1 MASSENGSSAPTS
14 ASRVL
19 IRVVL
24 WYAVVFAVGAFV
36 WTYLPRTRIIAADS
50 LGALFGDA
58 TETIRGSG
66 KNMQIQPPSQGTLA
80 LTVIMAMLASA
91 AMALPVAWIY
101 TLTRSKRGYQQSLV
115 QLLVVLPV
123 VIAGVVVL
131 IKYSIALAFSLGG
144 IVAAVRFRNSLDDSK
159 DAVYVFLVTGLG
171 IAAAVDLPVA
181 MVISVMF
188 NLLTVT
194 LWMTDFGRTPV
205 ALEGRMAERRLNRA
219 KELARTG
226 TFVARI
232 DDEVLKN
239 MTAEQLEGIAQRAW
253 RRARQHDPESA
264 DAMQHTSEFCL
275 RVITTDTGLTRPAV
289 EKQLRDAAKE
299 WKLGTITVQGD
310 GATVLDYI
318 VTPKKRTAPED
329 LVTLAKA
336 VSGDELVDA
345 ELR

>member
-1 MASSENGSSAPTS
+1 MVPADNGSSTP

-19 IRVVL
+19 VRVVL
-24 WYAVVFAVGAFV
+24 WYAAIFAIGAFV
-36 WTYLPRTRIIAADS
+36 WRFMPHTRIIASES
-50 LGALFGDA
+50 LEALFGVA
-58 TETIRGSG
+58 SETVTGSG
-66 KNMQIQPPSQGTLA
+66 KNMQIQPPTQGTLA
-80 LTVIMAMLASA
+80 LTVIMAMLAA
-91 AMALPVAWIY
+91 AALAVPVAWIY

-188 NLLTVT
+188 NALTLT
-194 LWMTDFGRTPV
+194 LWVTDFGRTPV
-205 ALEGRMAERRLNRA
+205 ALDGKLAERRLARA

-232 DDEVLKN
+232 DDEVFKN

-264 DAMQHTSEFCL
+264 DAMDQTSEFCL
-275 RVITTDTGLTRPAV
+275 RVVTRDTGVTRPAV
-289 EKQLRDAAKE
+289 EKQLADAAKE
-299 WKLGTITVQGD
+299 WKLGTITVQAD

-318 VTPKKRTAPED
+318 IIPKKRTVPED
-329 LVTLAKA
+329 LVALTKA
-336 VSGDELVDA
+336 VSGTELVDA